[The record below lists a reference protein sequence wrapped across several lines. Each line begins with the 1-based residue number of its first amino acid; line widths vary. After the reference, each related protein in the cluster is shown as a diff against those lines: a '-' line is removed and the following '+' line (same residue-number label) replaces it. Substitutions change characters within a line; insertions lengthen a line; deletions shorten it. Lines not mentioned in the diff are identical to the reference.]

1 MLSLPGP
8 AWREYCVWG
17 VSCQCKGHLITS
29 QGDYKHKVN
38 KIEVLHDLPADAV
51 RDNFDHFDQ

>member
-1 MLSLPGP
+1 MLSLPVP

-17 VSCQCKGHLITS
+17 VLCQCKGHFISS

-38 KIEVLHDLPADAV
+38 KIEVLNDLPSDGV
-51 RDNFDHFDQ
+51 RDNVDHFDQ